1 MPVRAITFDW
11 WGTLFCDAKTR
22 SRGELR
28 LDILV
33 EVTGAERAAA
43 DNALSAVWAAFDRSH
58 RLDQRTLTA
67 EDAVRMACEHLNV
80 CIAPPEIERVAE
92 AFACAVLEYEPQPI
106 EGALEAVQAAAACVP
121 IGIISD
127 TGVSPGRVLRQL
139 MDRNGFTEW
148 FRAFTWSD
156 ELGGMAK
163 PRAGNYLHAAQQLG
177 VPVESMLHIGDLPH
191 TDIAGAKAVNARAA
205 LFTAVN
211 QQPPGLVAPDY
222 TFATWQEFIDT
233 LPRIMSETA

>member
-33 EVTGAERAAA
+33 EVTGADRAAA
-43 DNALSAVWAAFDRSH
+43 DNALKAVWAAFDRSH
-58 RLDQRTLTA
+58 RMEQRTLTSQ
-67 EDAVRMACEHLNV
+67 DAVRMACEHLNV
-80 CIAPPEIERVAE
+80 HIEPDEAERVAE
-92 AFACAVLEYEPQPI
+92 AFACAVLEYEPLPI
-106 EGALEAVQAAAACVP
+106 EGALEAVRAAAARVP

-139 MDRNGFTEW
+139 MDRNEFTQW
-148 FRAFTWSD
+148 FSAFTWSD
-156 ELGGMAK
+156 ELGGLSK
-163 PRAGNYLHAAQQLG
+163 PRSDNYLHAAAQLN
-177 VPVESMLHIGDLPH
+177 VPVESLLHIGDLPY
-191 TDIAGAKAVNARAA
+191 TDIAGAKAVNAKAA

-211 QQPPGLVAPDY
+211 QLPPGPAVPDY
-222 TFATWQEFIDT
+222 TFATWREFVDL
-233 LPRIMSETA
+233 LPRILSETR